1 MFPISL
7 LLHAEIDT
15 VLNKRSFA
23 LVLFAAFVGL
33 GDLALVYKNP
43 DNGAYR
49 GMQTFKG
56 THLSAPL
63 RYEDTYK
70 PRQSIREP
78 FFIVVSAGHDVLADL
93 RQRG

>member
-1 MFPISL
+1 
-7 LLHAEIDT
+7 
-15 VLNKRSFA
+15 
-23 LVLFAAFVGL
+23 
-33 GDLALVYKNP
+33 
-43 DNGAYR
+43 
-49 GMQTFKG
+49 MQTFKG

-93 RQRG
+93 